1 MLNLVK
7 QKEFYSFEY
16 ISDFENFKEKLPEKK
31 SFMGFFTGKEI
42 SDKDYE
48 HIYLKKCI

>member
-31 SFMGFFTGKEI
+31 SFMVFLRVKKFVI
-42 SDKDYE
+42 RIMN
-48 HIYLKKCI
+48 IYI

>member
-16 ISDFENFKEKLPEKK
+16 ISDFENFKEKPPEKK